1 MGIKNGNN
9 LKNSVKK
16 KVKFPYVENKYNNNK
31 EKGIPFVVAF
41 QPLLK
46 PLGSILNENYYLL
59 QMNDEVKKL
68 FSLCDPWFLSVEQG
82 NSLAYL
88 CRLNCSPW
96 KERLVHVNAIRMGV
110 RCVKA
115 FLKQIPLHVVMMV
128 LLIKNKF
135 DCNKKCL
142 VYLITCKK
150 CLKQYIRQTVDT
162 LRSCWNNYKDNA
174 RKYERGQH
182 CMQKHLYKHFDLPG
196 HSNFL
201 EDVTVTFIVKKD
213 LRDPTKRK
221 NCWIY
226 FLKTKASMGL
236 NSRS

>member
-1 MGIKNGNN
+1 
-9 LKNSVKK
+9 
-16 KVKFPYVENKYNNNK
+16 
-31 EKGIPFVVAF
+31 
-41 QPLLK
+41 
-46 PLGSILNENYYLL
+46 
-59 QMNDEVKKL
+59 MNDEVKKL

-82 NSLAYL
+82 NSVAYL

-96 KERLVHVNAIRMGV
+96 KERLVHVNAIGMGV

-201 EDVTVTFIVKKD
+201 EDVTVTFIVKK
-213 LRDPTKRK
+213 
-221 NCWIY
+221 
-226 FLKTKASMGL
+226 
-236 NSRS
+236 RSQGPY